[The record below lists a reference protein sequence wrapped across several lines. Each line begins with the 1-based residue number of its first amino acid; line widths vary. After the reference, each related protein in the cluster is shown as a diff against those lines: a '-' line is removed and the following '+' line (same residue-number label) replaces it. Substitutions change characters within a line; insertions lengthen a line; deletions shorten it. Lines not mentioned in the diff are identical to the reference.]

1 MKTNIYFAFPFV
13 LFLLTFNIIII
24 NLVDALMA
32 NSSWVFNK
40 LHSVI
45 VITFLFRVNRG
56 HFFVNFDY

>member
-32 NSSWVFNK
+32 NS
-40 LHSVI
+40 
-45 VITFLFRVNRG
+45 
-56 HFFVNFDY
+56 